1 MMAKLPIRR
10 GRGGAV
16 VVELPEAVRLFVRG
30 TAEAYRDLLRSEEA
44 ADDPA
49 VARLSPTAYV
59 DDPLRDIAYDER
71 RAETL
76 EQGRFEAIETVLRT
90 ADAER
95 LTDEEADAWMRT
107 CNDVR
112 LVLGTRLAVTE
123 ESTPE
128 DFGSDPV
135 TSGTFE
141 HYALLSE
148 LVQLLVEARR
158 V

>member
-1 MMAKLPIRR
+1 MPRLPIRR
-10 GRGGAV
+10 ARGGGV
-16 VVELPEAVRLFVRG
+16 VLELTEPIRSFVRG
-30 TAEAYRDLLRSEEA
+30 SVEAYRDLLASEEA

-49 VARLSPTAYV
+49 VARLSPTAYA

-76 EQGRFEAIETVLRT
+76 EAGRRDAIETVLRT
-90 ADAER
+90 VEAER

-112 LVLGTRLAVTE
+112 LVLGTRLNLTE
-123 ESTPE
+123 ESSPE
-128 DFGSDPV
+128 DFAADPA
-135 TSGTFE
+135 TASAFE
-141 HYALLSE
+141 QYALLSE
-148 LVQLLVEARR
+148 LVHLLVEARP

>member
-10 GRGGAV
+10 GRGGAI
-16 VVELPEAVRLFVRG
+16 VVELPDAVRAFLRG
-30 TAEAYRDLLRSEEA
+30 SAEAYRDLLTSEEA

-49 VARLSPTAYV
+49 VARLSPTAYA

-76 EQGRFEAIETVLRT
+76 ERGRFEAIDTVLRT
-90 ADAER
+90 ADADR

-112 LVLGTRLAVTE
+112 LVLGTRLNVTE
-123 ESTPE
+123 ETTPE
-128 DFGSDPV
+128 DFEADPA
-135 TSGTFE
+135 TAGAFE
-141 HYALLSE
+141 QYAILSE